1 MTYNDFFNLAKEKG
15 LETIQI
21 TEETVIGSETIVLNE
36 SLEDY
41 STINKVTYS
50 VKAEK
55 NNKTEKLSTDYL
67 DETIID
73 LLIEKLDNTDSN
85 YQDNYLDNKRTDNI
99 NKNVNITINKE
110 VEKLKGFN
118 KLKNNYKHIT
128 NLENYYTESYEKTR
142 IINNKDTDISTD
154 SHTYKYI
161 VEATAKDNNEVA
173 NYSKSIL
180 TTNKEE
186 IDFETLANIAMERA
200 ELSLNKQ
207 KLETKKYNILIDS
220 SVVSSIISRIAA
232 MLSAE
237 SIRQKTSCLA
247 NSINQKKFSDKLT
260 IVEMP
265 LDNNHP
271 GYTAFDNEGTTTINK
286 TIIDK
291 GIIKTYLYNN
301 KEANIENI
309 SSTGNGYD
317 SISTRNMYIE
327 PSTKSIEDII
337 KSIKDGIY
345 VTDFMGSQ
353 NTAISCSTGNISLQ
367 IFGFII
373 IDGKIVSSFIPCI
386 MTTTIFE
393 LFSNIEEI
401 ASDLTFEKKTSA
413 SPSIL
418 VSNIS
423 VAAE

>member
-1 MTYNDFFNLAKEKG
+1 
-15 LETIQI
+15 
-21 TEETVIGSETIVLNE
+21 
-36 SLEDY
+36 
-41 STINKVTYS
+41 
-50 VKAEK
+50 
-55 NNKTEKLSTDYL
+55 
-67 DETIID
+67 
-73 LLIEKLDNTDSN
+73 
-85 YQDNYLDNKRTDNI
+85 
-99 NKNVNITINKE
+99 
-110 VEKLKGFN
+110 
-118 KLKNNYKHIT
+118 
-128 NLENYYTESYEKTR
+128 
-142 IINNKDTDISTD
+142 
-154 SHTYKYI
+154 
-161 VEATAKDNNEVA
+161 
-173 NYSKSIL
+173 
-180 TTNKEE
+180 
-186 IDFETLANIAMERA
+186 
-200 ELSLNKQ
+200 
-207 KLETKKYNILIDS
+207 
-220 SVVSSIISRIAA
+220 
-232 MLSAE
+232 
-237 SIRQKTSCLA
+237 
-247 NSINQKKFSDKLT
+247 
-260 IVEMP
+260 MP
-265 LDNNHP
+265 LDNNYP

-309 SSTGNGYD
+309 LSTGNGYD

-373 IDGKIVSSFIPCI
+373 KDGEIVSSFIPCI

>member
-1 MTYNDFFNLAKEKG
+1 MN
-15 LETIQI
+15 
-21 TEETVIGSETIVLNE
+21 
-36 SLEDY
+36 
-41 STINKVTYS
+41 
-50 VKAEK
+50 
-55 NNKTEKLSTDYL
+55 
-67 DETIID
+67 
-73 LLIEKLDNTDSN
+73 LLIWYSLPWFLLLLPLLLNSVH
-85 YQDNYLDNKRTDNI
+85 NYLDNKRTDNI
-99 NKNVNITINKE
+99 NKNINITINKE

-142 IINNKDTDISTD
+142 IINNKNTDISTD

-161 VEATAKDNNEVA
+161 VEATAKDNENIA

-180 TTNKEE
+180 TTNKDNIE
-186 IDFETLANIAMERA
+186 FEKLANIAMERA

-247 NSINQKKFSDKLT
+247 NSLNEKKFSDKLT
-260 IVEMP
+260 IVERP
-265 LDNNHP
+265 QDDKYP

-327 PSTKSIEDII
+327 PSSHSLEDII

-373 IDGKIVSSFIPCI
+373 KDGKIVSSFIPCI

>member
-15 LETIQI
+15 LDKVQI
-21 TEETVIGSETIVLNE
+21 TEETVIGSETIVLND

-41 STINKVTYS
+41 STINKITYS

-55 NNKTEKLSTDYL
+55 NNKTEKISTDYL
-67 DETIID
+67 DQTIID
-73 LLIEKLDNTDSN
+73 LLIEKLDSTDSN
-85 YQDNYLDNKRTDNI
+85 YQDTYLENKKTLEQ
-99 NKNVNITINKE
+99 NKDINITINKE
-110 VEKLKGFN
+110 VERLKEFN
-118 KLKNNYKHIT
+118 KLKSKYKHIT
-128 NLENYYTESYEKTR
+128 NIENYYAESYEKTK
-142 IINNKDTDISTD
+142 IINNLNTNISTD

-161 VEATAKDNNEVA
+161 VEATAKENDKIA

-180 TTNKEE
+180 VTNKEK
-186 IDFETLANIAMERA
+186 IDFEQLANIAMERA

-207 KLETKKYNILIDS
+207 KLETKKYSILLDS

-232 MLSAE
+232 MLSSE
-237 SIRQKTSCLA
+237 LIRQKISCLA
-247 NSINQKKFSDKLT
+247 NSLNEKKFSNKLT

-265 LDNNHP
+265 QNRTYP
-271 GYTAFDNEGTTTINK
+271 GYTIFDNEGTTTINK
-286 TIIDK
+286 KIIDK

-301 KEANIENI
+301 KEANLENVD
-309 SSTGNGYD
+309 STGNGYD

-327 PSTKSIEDII
+327 PTTKSLEDII

-345 VTDFMGSQ
+345 VTDFMGAQ

-373 IDGKIVSSFIPCI
+373 QDGEIVSSFTPCI

-423 VAAE
+423 IAAE